1 MDELDV
7 FRSFR
12 AEVARPSTDAVDR
25 AAARLNDAVQS
36 RHGAYAPGR
45 RLRAIAIALAVIVG
59 AATVALFVSAPWKSS
74 PGFLERAQAALTG
87 PADTVL
93 HYKWTE
99 TLTSVEFG
107 CSTTGTG
114 EMWIDQT
121 APHQYRGIFPTF
133 GADSPGDVMARDT
146 RTLACSERRVAEIG
160 GELDQP
166 WTIMFVPPGT
176 ISAATATFRSA
187 SDPVA
192 QFRDLVRQALASGR
206 GHDEG
211 KTELDG
217 RTVQRIRLDPLP
229 PSGCAGSSCPPP
241 RPSYAYLD
249 PETFDPVQVETPD
262 GFTLVVGD
270 GRFVVL
276 DTVQRF
282 STFEYLPRTPAN
294 LALTDLR
301 AQHPEA
307 KGP

>member
-25 AAARLNDAVQS
+25 AAARLNDAVQR

-45 RLRAIAIALAVIVG
+45 RLRAIAIVLAVIVG

-133 GADSPGDVMARDT
+133 GADSPGDVMARGHADPCLQ
-146 RTLACSERRVAEIG
+146 RTQSRGDRRRARRAVDEHVRPAG
-160 GELDQP
+160 HDQRGDGNLP
-166 WTIMFVPPGT
+166 LCVRSRRSVPRPRPPG
-176 ISAATATFRSA
+176 AGQRPRAR
-187 SDPVA
+187 
-192 QFRDLVRQALASGR
+192 R
-206 GHDEG
+206 GED
-211 KTELDG
+211 ELDG

-241 RPSYAYLD
+241 RPSYADLD
-249 PETFDPVQVETPD
+249 PEMFDPVQVETPD